1 MPGDVPQLVSTTVA
15 KNTFVYDMIL
25 LSNDVKEEFPPG
37 LTEAKYAEDFGII
50 HFDESGGVGHQA
62 GAEAMTHNTLKNA
75 YSDHRPLW
83 MRFQINA
90 GQGDAISGGVD
101 LTPPTAPAQYVATK
115 SGKRF
120 HRPNCSTI
128 RRRATPR
135 KWASRS
141 EAATKLTPCRVC
153 KP

>member
-1 MPGDVPQLVSTTVA
+1 MTFQEMAWEFIEVFDELDVAQTNELLA
-15 KNTFVYDMIL
+15 KNVPIETL
-25 LSNDVKEEFPPG
+25 EFFG
-37 LTEAKYAEDFGII
+37 KYAEDFGII

-62 GAEAMTHNTLKNA
+62 GADAMTHNTLKNA

-101 LTPPTAPAQYVATK
+101 LTPPTAPAEYVATK

-141 EAATKLTPCRVC
+141 EAATKLTPCSVC